1 MGDDPAVA
9 TAVIFGIAA
18 IIGTGRDIYRH
29 YKITDGGIA
38 NGIENLK
45 KEENKSRYRKILE
58 EKGEKALLNEMTKEF
73 DGAGNN
79 ISELSKLFFV
89 IYGATDEI
97 RNLFIEK
104 RINSNGKAI
113 DMLVLD
119 TVAPEKVE
127 TLWVMPETSENVDK
141 VTDYWKTKL
150 LNRDSFSLTKD
161 NREKNQTKAN
171 PDFTRNKEFYSFGN
185 TTLFQ
190 STYGSVTKLENG
202 KYDVDITVM
211 FQYIDRFEDVKNINN
226 SSIAKQG
233 LNKEYE
239 GGKIFSF
246 ETNPKIVTIKKQVDS
261 LDEITGL
268 LKNRLKGIDDNS
280 ELGQY
285 NIKGIVYD

>member
-1 MGDDPAVA
+1 
-9 TAVIFGIAA
+9 
-18 IIGTGRDIYRH
+18 
-29 YKITDGGIA
+29 
-38 NGIENLK
+38 
-45 KEENKSRYRKILE
+45 
-58 EKGEKALLNEMTKEF
+58 MTKEF
-73 DGAGNN
+73 DGAKNN
-79 ISELSKLFFV
+79 ISELTKLFFV

-104 RINSNGKAI
+104 RINSEGKAI

-119 TVAPEKVE
+119 IVAPEKVK

-141 VTDYWKTKL
+141 VTNYWKTKL

-161 NREKNQTKAN
+161 NRERDLTIAN

-211 FQYIDRFEDVKNINN
+211 FQYTDRFEDVKNINN
-226 SSIAKQG
+226 SSRAKQG

-280 ELGQY
+280 ELGKY
-285 NIKGIVYD
+285 NIKGVIYD